1 MTEEW
6 SQARRLESWPPPSLS
21 RALADAGSVAAS
33 ATFVA
38 RQPIYD
44 SRMEVYGYELLFRAA
59 DESWADVENANEATA
74 STIVTTFG
82 DIGLETLVGGR
93 MCFVNVTREFILN
106 DFVPLLPVGRVGLE
120 MPRDIA
126 ADPEVSAKLSEL
138 GEMGYII
145 VLDDFVMRPDSERL
159 LELAHMV
166 KLDAQSFTDEQLR
179 DQIESIAAHKVKLVG
194 ERIESYEEFDRCKAA
209 GIGFFQGYF
218 FCQPKTVAGKG
229 IPSNRLAQVQLIAAL
244 QNPDVDLEEL
254 DAVISRDLG
263 VSYRLLRWINS
274 AYFSLPRKVNS
285 VHEALVLLGARNVRS
300 WAMLVTLAGL
310 DDTPTEL
317 TRTAMLRGKMA
328 ELVAARA
335 RAARYRGVLHRRPVL
350 GDRRLHEHAHGGRPR
365 GAAARPRR
373 VARAPEARGPDGR
386 GPRLGDG
393 VRAGRVRRPGRAG
406 PRRRP
411 DPPRRLR
418 PLAALRRRGVRQR
431 HA

>member
-1 MTEEW
+1 
-6 SQARRLESWPPPSLS
+6 
-21 RALADAGSVAAS
+21 
-33 ATFVA
+33 
-38 RQPIYD
+38 
-44 SRMEVYGYELLFRAA
+44 
-59 DESWADVENANEATA
+59 
-74 STIVTTFG
+74 
-82 DIGLETLVGGR
+82 

-263 VSYRLLRWINS
+263 VSYRLLRGS
-274 AYFSLPRKVNS
+274 TPRTS
-285 VHEALVLLGARNVRS
+285 RC
-300 WAMLVTLAGL
+300 
-310 DDTPTEL
+310 
-317 TRTAMLRGKMA
+317 RG
-328 ELVAARA
+328 R
-335 RAARYRGVLHRRPVL
+335 
-350 GDRRLHEHAHGGRPR
+350 
-365 GAAARPRR
+365 
-373 VARAPEARGPDGR
+373 
-386 GPRLGDG
+386 
-393 VRAGRVRRPGRAG
+393 
-406 PRRRP
+406 
-411 DPPRRLR
+411 
-418 PLAALRRRGVRQR
+418 
-431 HA
+431 